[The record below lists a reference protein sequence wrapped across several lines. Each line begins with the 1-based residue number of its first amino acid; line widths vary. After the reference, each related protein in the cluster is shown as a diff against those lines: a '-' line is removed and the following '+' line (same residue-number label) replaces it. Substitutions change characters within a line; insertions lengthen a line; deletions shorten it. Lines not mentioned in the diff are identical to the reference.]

1 MDELTQTTATA
12 NSAFTI
18 ANALKDKVYVESVTE
33 TADGYVIK
41 FTNGKTAT
49 IANGEDGQDAT
60 APTIGVTDG
69 EGGALYWTVN
79 GEVMKDA
86 SGNPVNA
93 SVAIPEFKFDNNKW
107 WYRFGAEDTWKDC
120 GEKTGPEPSIT
131 ETDEFVIITIGDKS
145 ISIPKE
151 VVAPGVAEI
160 KVNLVPRKNIFVPIG
175 ESVDLKD
182 FFEVEPE
189 GALKLSVNYEY
200 TEGAYTVDSKGI
212 LTATGNTVAVAESN
226 NVPVTITSKA
236 NPEVSAT
243 INVRI
248 CAAPNNE
255 EIECTC
261 EIPEANRIYM
271 FKEGLEDF
279 NALASL
285 GGAGNYNAINEC
297 LGGLMGA
304 GGLANMYFT
313 TQPFG
318 GITLANGHLHFEYYL
333 SSLEKLDAN
342 GGQVE
347 LSSRSADQEERNWP
361 TAFLKDAKVGWNEV
375 DLALKESGETYSD
388 GTPFNPE
395 AIKWFRMYIPTSA
408 VHEEAIMVKNVF
420 VYEAAPD
427 VSAINVN
434 LVPRK
439 NIFVPIGE
447 SVDLKDFFEV
457 EPEGALKLS
466 VNYEYT
472 EGAYTV
478 DSKGILTATGNTV
491 AVAESNNVPVTITSK
506 ANPEVSA
513 TINVRICAA
522 PNNEEIECTCEI
534 PEANRIYMFKEG
546 LEDFNALASL
556 GGAGNYNAI
565 NECLGGLMGA
575 GGLANMYFTTQPFGG
590 ITLANGH
597 LHFEYYLSSLEKLDA
612 NGGQVELSS
621 RSADQEE
628 RNWPTAFLKD
638 AKVGWNEVDLALK
651 ESGETYSDGTPFNP
665 EAIKWFRMY
674 IPTSAVHEEAIMV
687 KNVFVYAEPEP
698 VKITIDGDMSEWAKV
713 KGVSEGN
720 YSSFKVASDENNI
733 YFYSFRA
740 ATTARYADIWGGAGY
755 VYLGLDFDNDDTTGT
770 AELWGNGPYDFVGV
784 IYPYG
789 GSASEPAVTEAVAGG
804 STSVPEPGFKNAVC
818 KGVVNSDGVAI
829 EVSIPRSAL
838 PAIPETAITVKSW
851 GNKDLHKVALKV
863 KL

>member
-1 MDELTQTTATA
+1 
-12 NSAFTI
+12 
-18 ANALKDKVYVESVTE
+18 
-33 TADGYVIK
+33 
-41 FTNGKTAT
+41 
-49 IANGEDGQDAT
+49 
-60 APTIGVTDG
+60 
-69 EGGALYWTVN
+69 
-79 GEVMKDA
+79 
-86 SGNPVNA
+86 
-93 SVAIPEFKFDNNKW
+93 
-107 WYRFGAEDTWKDC
+107 
-120 GEKTGPEPSIT
+120 
-131 ETDEFVIITIGDKS
+131 
-145 ISIPKE
+145 
-151 VVAPGVAEI
+151 
-160 KVNLVPRKNIFVPIG
+160 
-175 ESVDLKD
+175 
-182 FFEVEPE
+182 
-189 GALKLSVNYEY
+189 
-200 TEGAYTVDSKGI
+200 
-212 LTATGNTVAVAESN
+212 
-226 NVPVTITSKA
+226 SKA

-318 GITLANGHLHFEYYL
+318 GITLANGHLHFEYY
-333 SSLEKLDAN
+333 
-342 GGQVE
+342 V
-347 LSSRSADQEERNWP
+347 
-361 TAFLKDAKVGWNEV
+361 
-375 DLALKESGETYSD
+375 
-388 GTPFNPE
+388 
-395 AIKWFRMYIPTSA
+395 
-408 VHEEAIMVKNVF
+408 
-420 VYEAAPD
+420 
-427 VSAINVN
+427 
-434 LVPRK
+434 
-439 NIFVPIGE
+439 
-447 SVDLKDFFEV
+447 
-457 EPEGALKLS
+457 
-466 VNYEYT
+466 
-472 EGAYTV
+472 
-478 DSKGILTATGNTV
+478 
-491 AVAESNNVPVTITSK
+491 
-506 ANPEVSA
+506 
-513 TINVRICAA
+513 
-522 PNNEEIECTCEI
+522 
-534 PEANRIYMFKEG
+534 
-546 LEDFNALASL
+546 
-556 GGAGNYNAI
+556 
-565 NECLGGLMGA
+565 
-575 GGLANMYFTTQPFGG
+575 
-590 ITLANGH
+590 
-597 LHFEYYLSSLEKLDA
+597 SSLEKLDA